1 MYIHKM
7 YMYKM
12 YFNVF
17 GVYHKF
23 LWYRI
28 SKETAGSVKHRL
40 HVRLIIYNL
49 FKYEKI
55 LNKVCKKTNSNTG
68 ASRLNL

>member
-1 MYIHKM
+1 MY
-7 YMYKM
+7 
-12 YFNVF
+12 

-28 SKETAGSVKHRL
+28 SKETAGSVKHSL
-40 HVRLIIYNL
+40 YVRLIIYNL

-55 LNKVCKKTNSNTG
+55 LNKLCRKN
-68 ASRLNL
+68 